1 MADLVPMSQ
10 AATTSLVTNLQNTD
24 LFALARED
32 ITSETGYRSK
42 VARVDGMAKKVVNE
56 TDYSQLQTTDKKII
70 GAINEVNTKASKVE
84 VTGTLT
90 AGQTSITLSDASITT
105 TSTIDIYT
113 DVFGIQPTNAVVTS
127 GQIVLTFLAQSSDI
141 TVKVRVS

>member
-1 MADLVPMSQ
+1 MADLVSMSQ

-42 VARVDGMAKKVVNE
+42 VARVDALAKKVVNE

-70 GAINEVNTKASKVE
+70 GAINEVRGTY

-90 AGQTSITLSDASITT
+90 AGQTSITLSDASITSSSFIQVFAGNGNINYTSISST
-105 TSTIDIYT
+105 TGSVTI
-113 DVFGIQPTNAVVTS
+113 G
-127 GQIVLTFLAQSSDI
+127 FLAQASDM
-141 TVKVRVS
+141 TVVARIS

>member
-32 ITSETGYRSK
+32 NTSETGYRSK
-42 VARVDGMAKKVVNE
+42 VARIDAMAKKVVNE
-56 TDYSQLQTTDKKII
+56 TDYSQLQTTDKKVL
-70 GAINEVNTKASKVE
+70 GAINEVNAKASKVDI
-84 VTGTLT
+84 TGSLT

-105 TSTIDIYT
+105 SSTFDIYT
-113 DVFGIQPTNAVVTS
+113 DTFGIQPVSAVVATGS
-127 GQIVLTFLAQSSDI
+127 ITLTFLAQASDI
-141 TVKVRVS
+141 SVKVRVS